1 MSGNVFGEIFRVLTF
16 GESHGPYIGVV
27 IDGIKP
33 GLEIS
38 AAEIQRELDRRRP
51 GQSDLV
57 SPRQET
63 DRAEIISGIFEGKTT
78 GTPLAILI
86 RNQDQRSQDYRQ
98 SHNLLRP
105 GHAGYTY
112 LQKYGIFDYRG
123 GGRASGRET
132 ASRVAAGAVAKQLL
146 KQRHIQIKAYTFQIG
161 DVVINSI
168 DYNQIEKN
176 PVRSPDPQAAKAMIK
191 AIQRAQKA
199 GDSLGGIIEIVV
211 KNCPPGL
218 GEPVFNKLE
227 ADLAQA
233 LMSIGAVKAFEMG
246 DGFSAAH
253 LTGSNF
259 NDLFYYDPVQK
270 RFRTHTN
277 HAGGVLGGISNGE
290 DLVMRI
296 AVKPPSSITKK
307 QITVDISGKPVE
319 LEIKGRHDPCIC
331 PRIVPVAEA
340 MVALVLIDHILMQER
355 IAEFTDLE
363 HIRRKVDTIDRQI
376 LLLYA
381 QRRKLIKEIAGLKA
395 KKNVPIHDNNREK
408 EKVKKWKKISQK
420 LQIPE
425 KISDGLLKL
434 ILKDSYNIQ
443 KEMRRKKTAG

>member
-1 MSGNVFGEIFRVLTF
+1 MSGNVFGEIFRVMTF

-38 AAEIQRELDRRRP
+38 VDEIQKELDRRRP
-51 GQSDLV
+51 GQSNLV

-98 SHNLLRP
+98 LYNILRP

-146 KQRHIQIKAYTFQIG
+146 KQRQIQIKAYTFQIG
-161 DVVINSI
+161 EVVINSI
-168 DYNQIEKN
+168 DYSQIEKN
-176 PVRSPDPQAAKAMIK
+176 PVRSPDPRAAKAMIK
-191 AIQRAQKA
+191 ALQRAQKE

-246 DGFSAAH
+246 DGFLSAH

-259 NDLFYYDPVQK
+259 NDLFYYDPAQK

-296 AVKPPSSITKK
+296 AVKPPSSIGKK
-307 QITVDISGKPVE
+307 QTTIDFSGKPVE
-319 LEIKGRHDPCIC
+319 LEMKGRHDPCIC

-340 MVALVLIDHILMQER
+340 MVALVLIDHILLQER
-355 IAEFTDLE
+355 ISEFTDLD
-363 HIRRKVDTIDRQI
+363 HIRSKVDTIDTQF

-381 QRRKLIKEIAGLKA
+381 QRRKLIKEIARLKA

-408 EKVKKWKKISQK
+408 EKVKKWTKTAKT
-420 LQIPE
+420 LHIPE
-425 KISDGLLKL
+425 KIGDGLLKL
-434 ILKDSYNIQ
+434 ILKDSYTIQ
-443 KEMRRKKTAG
+443 KEMRRKKTTG

>member
-1 MSGNVFGEIFRVLTF
+1 MSGNVFGEIFRVMTF
-16 GESHGPYIGVV
+16 GESHGSYMGVV

-38 AAEIQRELDRRRP
+38 TDEIQRELDRRRP

-98 SHNLLRP
+98 LHNLLRP

-146 KQRHIQIKAYTFQIG
+146 NQRHIQVKAYTFQIG
-161 DVVINSI
+161 EVVINSI

-259 NDLFYYDPVQK
+259 NDLFYYDPAHK

-296 AVKPPSSITKK
+296 AVKPPSSIGIK
-307 QITVDISGKPVE
+307 QTTVDFSGKPVE

-340 MVALVLIDHILMQER
+340 MVALVLIDHILLQER
-355 IAEFTDLE
+355 ISEFTDLE
-363 HIRRKVDTIDRQI
+363 HVRSKVDTIDTQI

-381 QRRKLIKEIAGLKA
+381 QRRKLIEDIARLKA

-408 EKVKKWKKISQK
+408 EKVKKWKKTAQT

-443 KEMRRKKTAG
+443 KKMKRKKTAG